1 MPDLTPLEAAEK
13 LEKEAGFVERFYRYY
28 GADGLDDGYIS
39 ALRFAASYLRKIAAG
54 EYKQVVHGY
63 WKKVDDG
70 VLIGDGTHLECS
82 NCHVWSSHRYA
93 YCRCCGAVMDR
104 KDDSHE

>member
-39 ALRFAASYLRKIAAG
+39 ALRFAASYLHKIANG
-54 EYKQVVHGY
+54 EYKQVVECGECEY
-63 WKKVDDG
+63 WQNDG
-70 VLIGDGTHLECS
+70 VHLYGICKNPNIGNVKLDTDYCSYGARKEETHE
-82 NCHVWSSHRYA
+82 
-93 YCRCCGAVMDR
+93 
-104 KDDSHE
+104 